1 LVHFETRR
9 IIALPW
15 RPTKNGAFYYCRY
28 LSINN
33 KLHYQH
39 CGYGD
44 EAQKSA
50 LEDESIKKQKQELSE
65 FIDKFEVLDSE
76 CAAIDRDLDH
86 TVRALLSS
94 TYGRVV

>member
-1 LVHFETRR
+1 M
-9 IIALPW
+9 PW
-15 RPTKNGAFYYCRY
+15 RPTKNGDVYYCRY

-39 CGYGD
+39 WGYGD
-44 EAQKSA
+44 EAKHAA
-50 LEDESIKKQKQELSE
+50 LEDESIRQEKQYMSE
-65 FIDKFEVLDSE
+65 FITKFEALDRE
-76 CAAIDRDLDH
+76 VAAIDRGLDH